1 MKKLI
6 AAIMSLIV
14 MTGFTACGNND
25 SSSDNESKSEN
36 SSVSDNG
43 SESNDDTDSK
53 EDEATPEADDSP
65 ITVDDVLNHPETP
78 AEDFEYIP
86 GNEYAPNVTIEKY
99 TGTDPI
105 VVIPEKIDGFPV
117 TAITNFGDNVKGV
130 SFPSGITELSGNF
143 NNCENIQI
151 VIAKNVEKVDDYAFI
166 SNPNLRYVDL
176 GTVLAEIS
184 GCQFISD
191 VDLEIHIPS
200 STTEIDCVMWE
211 ETTTIIGEAG
221 SYAETYANE
230 NGISFKT
237 E

>member
-14 MTGFTACGNND
+14 MIGFTACGNND
-25 SSSDNESKSEN
+25 SSSGSESKSEN
-36 SSVSDNG
+36 SSVSDSG
-43 SESNDDTDSK
+43 SESSQS
-53 EDEATPEADDSP
+53 EEAPIVDDSP

-117 TAITNFGDNVKGV
+117 TAINNFGDNVKGV
-130 SFPSGITELSGNF
+130 SFPSGITELKGNF
-143 NNCENIQI
+143 GNCENIQI
-151 VIAKNVEKVDDYAFI
+151 VIAKNVEKAGEYTFI
-166 SNPNLRYVDL
+166 NNPNLRYVDL
-176 GTVLAEIS
+176 GTVLTEIS

-200 STTEIDCVMWE
+200 SATEIDCIMWE
-211 ETTTIIGEAG
+211 ETTTIVGEAG
-221 SYAETYANE
+221 SYAETYAKE

>member
-6 AAIMSLIV
+6 ATIMSLMV

-25 SSSDNESKSEN
+25 SSSDSKSK
-36 SSVSDNG
+36 SKDSAVSDND
-43 SESNDDTDSK
+43 SESNDNET
-53 EDEATPEADDSP
+53 TPEADNSP

-86 GNEYAPNVTIEKY
+86 GNEYAPHVTIEKY

-117 TAITNFGDNVKGV
+117 TATTNFGDNVKGV
-130 SFPSGITELSGNF
+130 SFPSGITELDGTF
-143 NNCENIQI
+143 NNCDNIQI
-151 VIAKNVEKVDDYAFI
+151 VIAKNVEKAGEYTFLN
-166 SNPNLRYVDL
+166 NPNLKYVDL
-176 GTVLAEIS
+176 GTVLTEIS
-184 GCQFISD
+184 ECQFISD
-191 VDLEIHIPS
+191 VDLEIHIPE

-211 ETTTIIGEAG
+211 ETTTIVGKAG